1 VSTTKK
7 EKKPKVNK
15 ENEDDKT
22 VVVDSKLSPVSQ
34 IESFFNDT
42 EGYYGSVYEHV
53 DFGFENDIKIPTGSY
68 KLDMHLDGG
77 FNAGSMSMFV
87 GDRES
92 GKTGQALVWG
102 KNWQNHFGEKGWVVF
117 YDAEGRLTEKKIR
130 MSGID
135 KSRLI
140 VIKSN
145 AAEFVLQNVQNQ
157 INANPNGFKYFFIV
171 DSINALTT
179 ADERGKTL
187 DEAEARAGVARV
199 TSMSFKKLSL
209 PIHVKGHHLYLCSQI
224 RAGNMTGFGG
234 AGNKA
239 GGGKA
244 PEFYGDLIAHMGQA
258 WEKNAPKLIKDG
270 ETIIGRYTEI
280 DFRKS
285 YNEITGTKINIPI
298 KYNHEGGVWAANEIM
313 DMALEWGLVIK
324 SSSWFNIQG
333 ELFKESAKKA
343 NIDEAL
349 LSKKVQGQFGF
360 VAFLEE
366 NPDLANMLY
375 SYILELMR

>member
-1 VSTTKK
+1 MNTTKR
-7 EKKPKVNK
+7 EKKAK
-15 ENEDDKT
+15 ESNEETPILDGKI
-22 VVVDSKLSPVSQ
+22 SPIGQ
-34 IESFFNDT
+34 IESFFKDT

-53 DFGFENDIKIPTGSY
+53 DNGFETDIKIPTGSY

-77 FNAGSMSMFV
+77 YNAGSMSMFV

-92 GKTGQALVWG
+92 GKTAQGLLWG
-102 KNWQNHFGEKGWVVF
+102 KNWQDHFEEKGWVVF

-135 KSRLI
+135 KDRLI
-140 VIKSN
+140 VVKSN
-145 AAEFVLQNVQNQ
+145 AAEFVLQNIQNQ

-179 ADERGKTL
+179 GDERGKTL

-209 PIHVKGHHLYLCSQI
+209 PIHVKGHHLYICSQI

-285 YNEITGTKINIPI
+285 YNEVTGSKLAIPV
-298 KYNHEGGVWAANEIM
+298 KYNHVGGVWKANEIV
-313 DMALEWGLVIK
+313 DMALEWGLVLK
-324 SSSWFNIQG
+324 GGSWFNIQG
-333 ELFKESAKKA
+333 ELFKDSAEKA
-343 NIDEAL
+343 GINTDL
-349 LSKKVQGQFGF
+349 LSKKVQGHFGF
-360 VAFLEE
+360 VGFLEE
-366 NPDLANMLY
+366 NPDLAQLIY
-375 SYILELMR
+375 RYILELIK